1 MILAIDPSIANYGC
15 SVINT
20 QGKVINVG
28 TIHTKKATKKLLR
41 VADDEVQRITY
52 ITAQL
57 SQVIQKYQI
66 QGVVGE
72 LPPSGSKSVKAARG
86 LAMAMALSVAL
97 FTEHKLPVEWATP
110 IEVKQAMTGRKDAS
124 KEDMMLA
131 ACKRYGWKV
140 SEKIIRPKQ
149 TRKIQRTDRVYHPLG
164 KTMGKNDFEHIADS
178 LGAYEAL
185 KHTNVVRMYVQ
196 VAA

>member
-1 MILAIDPSIANYGC
+1 
-15 SVINT
+15 
-20 QGKVINVG
+20 
-28 TIHTKKATKKLLR
+28 
-41 VADDEVQRITY
+41 
-52 ITAQL
+52 
-57 SQVIQKYQI
+57 
-66 QGVVGE
+66 
-72 LPPSGSKSVKAARG
+72 
-86 LAMAMALSVAL
+86 
-97 FTEHKLPVEWATP
+97 
-110 IEVKQAMTGRKDAS
+110 
-124 KEDMMLA
+124 MMLA